1 MCSNLSS
8 SPLGFLRYDHVSD
21 CNDLSIKS
29 KNDFKVRLVE
39 YGSLIFFKKE
49 FLNQIRVRIQLH
61 LSDST
66 QNAFQFPCV
75 VFALYCLFLQKS
87 RHIFC

>member
-39 YGSLIFFKKE
+39 YGSLIFF
-49 FLNQIRVRIQLH
+49 
-61 LSDST
+61 
-66 QNAFQFPCV
+66 
-75 VFALYCLFLQKS
+75 
-87 RHIFC
+87 